1 MSVPSFTMN
10 TYDVVDNAA
19 KSFSFNIF
27 VVAILNVAR
36 KIVHTSNEGKGNTE
50 RSDKIASIIKM
61 GTAKLLGV
69 GHGFL
74 VQDATRAPVRKNTR
88 KFRHRNSVS
97 LHFLIT
103 FAKVQ
108 IVYSLCSL

>member
-1 MSVPSFTMN
+1 MFIQYTVMSVPSFTMN

-27 VVAILNVAR
+27 IVAILNVAR
-36 KIVHTSNEGKGNTE
+36 KIVHTSNEGKGNNTE

-74 VQDATRAPVRKNTR
+74 VQDATRAPVRENTR
-88 KFRHRNSVS
+88 
-97 LHFLIT
+97 
-103 FAKVQ
+103 
-108 IVYSLCSL
+108 